1 MKIAIAGAGYVGLSN
16 AILLA
21 QHNKVVLVEPDETKV
36 NKINNKISPIID
48 KDISCYLSDVSLDI
62 LATSNEEAAYQDSD
76 YVLIAVPTNYNET
89 EESFDTSIIEQ
100 VVEKVRS
107 FSKRTIIIIKST
119 VPIGFTQSISERFQ
133 DNNIYFSPEFL
144 REGQALHDCLYPS
157 RIIIGCSGDLYDY
170 KNARKIANLF
180 SKGVKTETPNIL
192 IMGSSEAEAVKLFAN
207 TYLAM
212 RVSFFNELDTYAE
225 LKELNTRDIVSGVC
239 LDPRIGSYYNNP
251 SFGYGGYCLPK
262 DSKQLR
268 ANYADAPQ
276 ELISAI
282 VATNSTRKSHI
293 VSQVIKCN
301 PKTVGVYR
309 LTMKSNSDNFRESSI
324 QDVMR
329 EIHLQNVK
337 IVIYEP
343 LITTEQY
350 ENYEVI
356 NDLNKFAE
364 QCDVILANRITP
376 EIQPYINKV
385 YTRDLYMKN

>member
-36 NKINNKISPIID
+36 NKINNKISPIKD
-48 KDISCYLSDVSLDI
+48 KDISSYLSDVSLDI
-62 LATSNEEAAYQDSD
+62 LATSNEEVAYQDSD

-192 IMGSSEAEAVKLFAN
+192 IMGSSEAEAVKLFSN

-329 EIHLQNVK
+329 EIYLQNVK

-376 EIQPYINKV
+376 EIHPYINKV
-385 YTRDLYMKN
+385 YTRDLYMEN